1 MASDENP
8 LRTPLSLPDDYRT
21 MAVDAAAPSLRFE
34 VRIGND
40 RRLGWASA
48 DEPSAS
54 ACSAEGGI
62 PMNMPKS
69 HGRVGGDAGTFHVA
83 FARTPVSTWGLAQS
97 PRKKPAF
104 GEAKPS
110 LQVTFQS

>member
-1 MASDENP
+1 
-8 LRTPLSLPDDYRT
+8 
-21 MAVDAAAPSLRFE
+21 
-34 VRIGND
+34 
-40 RRLGWASA
+40 
-48 DEPSAS
+48 
-54 ACSAEGGI
+54 
-62 PMNMPKS
+62 MNMPKS

-110 LQVTFQS
+110 LQVTFQP